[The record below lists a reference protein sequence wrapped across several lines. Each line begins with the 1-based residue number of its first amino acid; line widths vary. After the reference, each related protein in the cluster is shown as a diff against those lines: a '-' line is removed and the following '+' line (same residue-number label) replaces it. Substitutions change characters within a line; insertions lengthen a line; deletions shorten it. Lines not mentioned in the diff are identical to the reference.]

1 MRILVVDD
9 DSHIRQLIAM
19 QLKQGGYE
27 AIVAQ
32 DAQEALHVLETEEVA
47 AAIVDVMMP
56 GMDGYQL
63 TRVLSDELDIPVIL
77 VTAKDQLEDKVKGF
91 ESGSED
97 YLVKPFEPQE
107 LLFRVHAILRRYR
120 KATRNIIHVAN
131 LQLNRETYDVVIG
144 DQTLLLPMKEF
155 ELLVLLANA
164 PGSNVSRVRL
174 LEEVWGED
182 DDRHELSLN
191 THINRLR
198 ERLKKHQADVAIHT
212 VRGIGYRLEV
222 LR

>member
-9 DSHIRQLIAM
+9 DPHIRQLIAL
-19 QLKQGGYE
+19 QLKQGGYK
-27 AIVAQ
+27 ALVAQ
-32 DAQEALHVLETEEVA
+32 DAQEALTLLETEEVA
-47 AAIVDVMMP
+47 AAIVDIMMP
-56 GMDGYQL
+56 GMDGYEL
-63 TRVLSDELDIPVIL
+63 TRILTDDLDLPVIL
-77 VTAKDQLEDKVKGF
+77 VTAKGQLEDKVKGF

-97 YLVKPFEPQE
+97 YLVKPFEPKE
-107 LLFRVHAILRRYR
+107 LLFRVHAILRRYG
-120 KATRNIIHVAN
+120 KATRNHLHVAN

-144 DQTLLLPMKEF
+144 EQTLIVPMKEF

-164 PGSNVSRVRL
+164 QGSTVSRVRI
-174 LEEVWGED
+174 LEEIWGED

-198 ERLKKHQADVAIHT
+198 ERLKKHHAQVAIQT

-222 LR
+222 LG

>member
-32 DAQEALHVLETEEVA
+32 DAQEALQVLETEEVA

-63 TRVLSDELDIPVIL
+63 TRVLSEELDIPVIL
-77 VTAKDQLEDKVKGF
+77 VTAKGQLEDKVKGF

-107 LLFRVHAILRRYR
+107 LLFRVHAILRRYG

-164 PGSNVSRVRL
+164 PGSNVSRVRM

-182 DDRHELSLN
+182 DERHELSLN

-198 ERLKKHQADVAIHT
+198 ERLKKHQADVTIHT